1 MKYKRTKE
9 AMGSPAVKQRQR
21 IASLPVRAHDDAPVA
36 LDWRLVVT
44 ILVAAAV
51 PRVALAVEDQGI
63 FWPDEIFQ
71 SLEQAHRV
79 VFGYGFIPWEFQ
91 DGARSWLFPGAFAM
105 LWKLAGTVGVH
116 SGMALVLLAKLSMVA
131 IALVGVYATIR
142 IAERL
147 GGSKAGVLAG
157 LLAATFPASL
167 IFGHRC
173 MTEMASGSVL
183 ALAVWLWLDGER
195 RRMFLAG
202 LLTSLAI
209 FLRYQ
214 NALVAIGLLVALLVS
229 ARRREAI
236 TFLAG
241 GAVGLLGGEIL
252 DWITW
257 GSPFH
262 SLLVYLRY
270 NLVQGR
276 SADYGVSSRSYYLET
291 AWSSTGVSSLAIAT
305 GVIAAWSRARALVAV
320 AIGFV
325 VVHSFIAHKEYRFV
339 MSVVPLLL
347 ALSAV
352 GLQTLLARR
361 KGAPRAADRWR
372 RYLPV
377 AVLGGAMSVLM
388 VVKSVDATLASTGQ
402 WSDETEGP
410 KSVWHH
416 WEGANLAL
424 ADAGRRN
431 DLCGVLL
438 VGLGAAWSGGFTY
451 LHRDVPFLTLDNAAT
466 PGDLLPFAN
475 YVILSPDV
483 EPPPGYV
490 ALEEVR
496 GWSVRRREGEC
507 VSPPRQLTRLFDNPQ
522 RP

>member
-1 MKYKRTKE
+1 
-9 AMGSPAVKQRQR
+9 MGSPAFKRRQM
-21 IASLPVRAHDDAPVA
+21 ITPPPVRAHGNAAVT
-36 LDWRLVVT
+36 LDWRWLVT
-44 ILVAAAV
+44 ILLAAAV
-51 PRVALAVEDQGI
+51 PRLALAVEDQGI

-79 VFGYGFIPWEFQ
+79 VFGYGFVPWEFQ
-91 DGARSWLFPGAFAM
+91 DGARSWLFPGAFAT
-105 LWKLAGTVGVH
+105 LWKVAGTLGVH
-116 SGMALVLLAKLSMVA
+116 SGMVLVLLAKLSMVA

-147 GGSKAGVLAG
+147 GGPTAGVLAG
-157 LLAATFPASL
+157 LMAATFPASL

-183 ALAVWLWLDGER
+183 ALAVWLWLEGER

-214 NALVAIGLLVALLVS
+214 NALVAIGLLLALLAS

-236 TFLAG
+236 TFVAG

-262 SLLVYLRY
+262 SLRAYLRY
-270 NLVQGR
+270 NLLQGR
-276 SADYGVSSRSYYLET
+276 SADYGVSSWSYYLET

-325 VVHSFIAHKEYRFV
+325 AVHSLIAHKEYRFV
-339 MSVVPLLL
+339 MPVVPLLL

-352 GLQTLLARR
+352 GLQTLLARW
-361 KGAPRAADRWR
+361 KDAPPFAADRWR
-372 RYLPV
+372 RHAPPV
-377 AVLGGAMSVLM
+377 VLGVAMSVLM

-402 WSDETEGP
+402 WSDQAEGA

-424 ADAGRRN
+424 ADVGRRS

-438 VGLGAAWSGGFTY
+438 AGLGAAWSGGFTY
-451 LHRDVPFLTLDNAAT
+451 LHRDVPFLTLDDAVT

-490 ALEEVR
+490 ALQNVR
-496 GWSVRRREGEC
+496 GWSVGRREGGC
-507 VSPPRQLTRLFDNPQ
+507 VPPPPRLRRLFDDPQ
-522 RP
+522 RL